1 MKINEKTAN
10 PYTYYELMN
19 NITNNTMYT
28 VQERHILLLSFR
40 VELETILFE

>member
-1 MKINEKTAN
+1 MKRLLI
-10 PYTYYELMN
+10 LILIMN